1 VQPVEIVSMIKKRR
15 RDFKDLK
22 AITTGIRAKN
32 PPRFFKSINIEYQIY
47 SSDLTNEEAQRF
59 ISLSIEKYCSVGATL
74 RNDTII
80 NHTFKII
87 RNQKKL
93 SMKKIFTT
101 IIIIQLIS
109 CASPVKN
116 NESIIIFEDSIL
128 NIIDRTAEIEYIV
141 DSVTVA
147 EGPLWD
153 SKSSSLLFTQV
164 PMNKIYKW
172 NEKEGYQTYISPSG
186 FTNFAP
192 VIDGIGLS
200 GANGLSFDKNGDLI
214 IAQHGDRRLARLKN
228 SATDD
233 PDFETIIDKYD
244 GKRFNSPNDIAIA
257 SNGSIYFTDPTYGF
271 MNLSDWSFDESV
283 KELDFSGI
291 YKFSDESGIELI
303 STELSLPNG
312 IALSNNERYLYVNSS
327 NTTENPVVL
336 RYDLENDNKSELF
349 FDGTE
354 LAKANPGNFDG
365 LKIHSS
371 GNIFT
376 TGPNGILVLSNDGRL
391 LANIKFKDML
401 TNCAFDSDENY
412 LYVTGFSFVARI
424 ALKK

>member
-1 VQPVEIVSMIKKRR
+1 
-15 RDFKDLK
+15 
-22 AITTGIRAKN
+22 
-32 PPRFFKSINIEYQIY
+32 
-47 SSDLTNEEAQRF
+47 
-59 ISLSIEKYCSVGATL
+59 
-74 RNDTII
+74 
-80 NHTFKII
+80 
-87 RNQKKL
+87 
-93 SMKKIFTT
+93 MKKIFTT
-101 IIIIQLIS
+101 IIIFQLIS

-116 NESIIIFEDSIL
+116 NESIIIFEDSVL

-141 DSVTVA
+141 DSVSVA

-172 NEKEGYQTYISPSG
+172 NEKEGYQAYISPSG

-214 IAQHGDRRLARLKN
+214 IAQHGDRRLARLMN

-257 SNGSIYFTDPTYGF
+257 SNGAIYFTDPTYGF
-271 MNLSDWSFDESV
+271 MSLSDWSFDESV

-303 STELSLPNG
+303 SSELSLPNG
-312 IALSNNERYLYVNSS
+312 IALSNNERFLYVNSS
-327 NTTENPVVL
+327 NTTENPVIL

>member
-1 VQPVEIVSMIKKRR
+1 
-15 RDFKDLK
+15 
-22 AITTGIRAKN
+22 
-32 PPRFFKSINIEYQIY
+32 
-47 SSDLTNEEAQRF
+47 
-59 ISLSIEKYCSVGATL
+59 
-74 RNDTII
+74 
-80 NHTFKII
+80 
-87 RNQKKL
+87 
-93 SMKKIFTT
+93 MKKIFTT
-101 IIIIQLIS
+101 IIIFQLIS
-109 CASPVKN
+109 CVSPVKN

-141 DSVTVA
+141 DSVSVA

-172 NEKEGYQTYISPSG
+172 NEKEGYQAYISPSG

-214 IAQHGDRRLARLKN
+214 IAQHGDRRLARLMN

-257 SNGSIYFTDPTYGF
+257 SNGAIYFTDPTYGF

-291 YKFSDESGIELI
+291 YKFSDETGIELI

-327 NTTENPVVL
+327 NTTENPVIL

>member
-1 VQPVEIVSMIKKRR
+1 
-15 RDFKDLK
+15 
-22 AITTGIRAKN
+22 
-32 PPRFFKSINIEYQIY
+32 
-47 SSDLTNEEAQRF
+47 
-59 ISLSIEKYCSVGATL
+59 
-74 RNDTII
+74 
-80 NHTFKII
+80 
-87 RNQKKL
+87 
-93 SMKKIFTT
+93 MKKIFTT
-101 IIIIQLIS
+101 IIIFQLIS
-109 CASPVKN
+109 CVSPVKN

-141 DSVTVA
+141 DSVSVA

-214 IAQHGDRRLARLKN
+214 IAQHGDRRLARLMN

-257 SNGSIYFTDPTYGF
+257 SNGAIYFTDPTYGF

-291 YKFSDESGIELI
+291 YKFSDETGIELI

-327 NTTENPVVL
+327 NTTENPVIL

>member
-1 VQPVEIVSMIKKRR
+1 
-15 RDFKDLK
+15 
-22 AITTGIRAKN
+22 
-32 PPRFFKSINIEYQIY
+32 
-47 SSDLTNEEAQRF
+47 
-59 ISLSIEKYCSVGATL
+59 
-74 RNDTII
+74 
-80 NHTFKII
+80 
-87 RNQKKL
+87 
-93 SMKKIFTT
+93 MKKIFTT
-101 IIIIQLIS
+101 IIIFQLIS

-116 NESIIIFEDSIL
+116 NESIIIFEDSVL

-141 DSVTVA
+141 DSVNVA

-153 SKSSSLLFTQV
+153 NKSSSLLFTQV

-172 NEKEGYQTYISPSG
+172 NEKEGYQAYISPSG

-214 IAQHGDRRLARLKN
+214 IAQHGDRRLARLMN

-257 SNGSIYFTDPTYGF
+257 SNGAIYFTDPTYGF
-271 MNLSDWSFDESV
+271 MSLSDWSFDESV

-303 STELSLPNG
+303 SSELSLPNG
-312 IALSNNERYLYVNSS
+312 VALSNNERFLYVNSS
-327 NTTENPVVL
+327 NTTENPVIL

>member
-1 VQPVEIVSMIKKRR
+1 
-15 RDFKDLK
+15 
-22 AITTGIRAKN
+22 
-32 PPRFFKSINIEYQIY
+32 
-47 SSDLTNEEAQRF
+47 
-59 ISLSIEKYCSVGATL
+59 
-74 RNDTII
+74 
-80 NHTFKII
+80 
-87 RNQKKL
+87 
-93 SMKKIFTT
+93 
-101 IIIIQLIS
+101 
-109 CASPVKN
+109 
-116 NESIIIFEDSIL
+116 
-128 NIIDRTAEIEYIV
+128 
-141 DSVTVA
+141 
-147 EGPLWD
+147 
-153 SKSSSLLFTQV
+153 
-164 PMNKIYKW
+164 MNKIYKW
-172 NEKEGYQTYISPSG
+172 NEKEGYQAYISPSG

-214 IAQHGDRRLARLKN
+214 IAQHGDRRLARLMN

-257 SNGSIYFTDPTYGF
+257 SNGTIYFTDPTYGF

-303 STELSLPNG
+303 STELTLPNG

-327 NTTENPVVL
+327 NTTENPVIL

-376 TGPNGILVLSNDGRL
+376 TGPNGVLVLSNDGRL